1 MVIDHLVFS
10 NKHFNTE
17 ESKGQVGSIETEADA
32 LEACCDL
39 HDTGPSKVVIT
50 SLDIDDKIM
59 IIGSHV
65 QSKASPHILYPFHQL
80 TFLFWSDTIEELSYI
95 ILPEWADLQNALL

>member
-39 HDTGPSKVVIT
+39 HDTGPSKV
-50 SLDIDDKIM
+50 SL
-59 IIGSHV
+59 S
-65 QSKASPHILYPFHQL
+65 
-80 TFLFWSDTIEELSYI
+80 
-95 ILPEWADLQNALL
+95 

>member
-1 MVIDHLVFS
+1 MSIRNHLGKTILCSASIVPHTSCYITLIILGMVIDHLVFS

-39 HDTGPSKVVIT
+39 HETGPSKV
-50 SLDIDDKIM
+50 SL
-59 IIGSHV
+59 S
-65 QSKASPHILYPFHQL
+65 
-80 TFLFWSDTIEELSYI
+80 
-95 ILPEWADLQNALL
+95 